1 MEEKKVA
8 LKIDGKDYEFRAGL
22 TILEACA
29 EAAIDIPTLCYLKN
43 INQEAACSV
52 CLVEVKK
59 AKTLL
64 RSCVTLISPGM
75 EIFTNTARVRE
86 ARKLNLE
93 LLLAGH
99 PKDCL
104 VCDRNQSCELRK
116 MAFDLGIKDLRFPK
130 TTKTEMPLDN
140 SSVSLTRDPNKCI

>member
-1 MEEKKVA
+1 MDEKKIF
-8 LKIDGKDYEFRAGL
+8 LKIDGKDYEFGAGL

-29 EAAIDIPTLCYLKN
+29 EAGIDIPTLCYLKD
-43 INQEAACSV
+43 INQEAACSI

-64 RSCVTLISPGM
+64 RSCVTAIGPGM
-75 EIFTNTARVRE
+75 EIFTNTPRVRE

-116 MAFDLGIKDLRFPK
+116 MAFDLGIRDLRFPK
-130 TTKTEMPLDN
+130 ISKIQMPLDC
-140 SSVSLTRDPNKCI
+140 SSVALSRDPN